1 MKELI
6 TKDRSF
12 YNKLFRLALPIA
24 GQNLIVFAL
33 NMLDT
38 IMLGSLG
45 ENEIAAAGQA
55 NQPFFI
61 FTLFLFGI
69 ASGSSVLISQYFGK
83 KDKLS
88 MERILAFALTLSAVI
103 SILFMIV
110 VILIPEQVMRIY
122 SKDDAVISLGIKYL
136 RIVAPSYLMT
146 AISTTYLSV
155 IRAAEEVKIPLKVN
169 FFALCLNGMLNYIFI
184 FGKLGFPVMGIEGAA
199 LATLIARIVELVI
212 VVFLILRRRE
222 KFALLPSHFLH
233 WNRNLFHD
241 FIKYAFP
248 VILNETIWGLG
259 VSMYSI
265 IFGQMGTTVV
275 AAYNVMQ
282 VVEKFAGI
290 ALMGLSNSAII
301 VLGQQLGTGR
311 ESKENALLYART
323 ILVTIS
329 VIGVIVIGFLLIINP
344 FIFHIYKISSEAHT
358 NARQL
363 LYVLTAAIPL
373 KAINSAGIVGI
384 LRSGGDTRYAL
395 FLDGTGMWCVG
406 LVCGFIAWKLGLP
419 AWGVYIAFMLDEVYK
434 MVLCLRRISSGKW
447 IRNITREK
455 LV

>member
-1 MKELI
+1 MNNLI
-6 TKDRSF
+6 TKDRGF
-12 YNKLFRLALPIA
+12 YQKLLRLALPIA

-88 MERILAFALTLSAVI
+88 MERILAFAITLSAVI
-103 SILFMIV
+103 SAIFMTLVLLF
-110 VILIPEQVMRIY
+110 PETAMRIY
-122 SKDDAVISLGIKYL
+122 SKDDTVIALGVKYL
-136 RIVAPSYLMT
+136 RIIAPSYLLT

-169 FFALCLNGMLNYIFI
+169 FFALCLNGVLNYLLI
-184 FGKLGFPVMGIEGAA
+184 FGKLGLPAMGVEGAA
-199 LATLIARIVELVI
+199 LATLIARIVEFGI
-212 VVFLILRRRE
+212 VVFLILRRRD

-233 WNRNLFHD
+233 WNKALIFD
-241 FIKYAFP
+241 FIKYATP

-259 VSMYSI
+259 VSMYSV
-265 IFGQMGTTVV
+265 IFGQMGTSVV
-275 AAYNVMQ
+275 AAYNVAQ
-282 VVEKFAGI
+282 VFEKFAMV
-290 ALMGLSNSAII
+290 ALMGVANSATIM
-301 VLGQQLGTGR
+301 LGQHLGAGR
-311 ESKENALLYART
+311 KEDPLLYART
-323 ILVTIS
+323 ILLTAFVLS
-329 VIGVIVIGFLLIINP
+329 VGVFVLLIAINP
-344 FIFHIYKISSEAHT
+344 FIFNIYKISPDAIDT
-358 NARQL
+358 ARKL
-363 LYVLTAAIPL
+363 LYVISAAALVKSIT
-373 KAINSAGIVGI
+373 STGIVGI

-434 MVLCLRRISSGKW
+434 MALCIRRIASGKW
-447 IRNITREK
+447 IRNITREQ
-455 LV
+455 LQ